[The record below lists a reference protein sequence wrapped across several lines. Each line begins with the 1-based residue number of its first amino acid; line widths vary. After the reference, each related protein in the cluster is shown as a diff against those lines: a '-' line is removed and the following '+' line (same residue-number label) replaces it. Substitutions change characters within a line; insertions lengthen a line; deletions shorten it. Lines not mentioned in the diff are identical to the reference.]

1 MKICLAASGGG
12 HLRQL
17 LDLEPFWSG
26 RDYVFVT
33 EPTAMGK
40 SVAQRHPTE
49 FVPHVALGQ
58 ARLGHP
64 FAMIRSA
71 VGNLGASWRVVSRHR
86 PDVFI
91 STGAGSMFFTG
102 LFAKLRGAK
111 VIVIDSFARFD
122 RPSAFARIAGRIA
135 DWRIAQSAA
144 AAKAWDDAECH
155 DPLVILDGERPAKEP
170 LLFATVGAT
179 LPFERLLD
187 YVGDAKSRGLIRER
201 VVIQT
206 GTGAGARTID
216 GAECV
221 ETLDFDAMRALLAR
235 ADLVVCHGGTGSII
249 TALQAGCRT
258 IAIPR
263 LFERGEHYDNHQLEI
278 TQAFEKRGLLF
289 VARTREEFL
298 AALEQ
303 ARAAAPRLATT
314 DPKGLIARL
323 TQIVDGIA
331 ANRARIDRSRVP
343 SCDSEPPGFAG
354 KPPNG

>member
-12 HLRQL
+12 HMRQL
-17 LDLEPFWSG
+17 LDLEPFWRG

-33 EPTAMGK
+33 EPTAMGE

-58 ARLGHP
+58 AKLGHP
-64 FAMIRSA
+64 WDMVRSA
-71 VGNLGASWRVVSRHR
+71 VANLAASWRIVSRHR

-91 STGAGSMFFTG
+91 STGAGSMFFTA

-111 VIVIDSFARFD
+111 VIVVDSFARFD
-122 RPSAFARIAGRIA
+122 HPSAFARIAGPIA
-135 DWRIAQSAA
+135 DWRIAQSPAA
-144 AAKAWDDAECH
+144 ARAWNDAECH
-155 DPLVILDGERPAKEP
+155 DPLVLLEGERPVKEP

-179 LPFERLLD
+179 LPYDRLLD
-187 YVGDAKSRGLIRER
+187 YVGEAKRQGLIAER

-206 GTGAGARTID
+206 GKGVAPIE

-221 ETLDFDAMRALLAR
+221 ETLDFDEMRAMLAK
-235 ADLVVCHGGTGSII
+235 ADIAVCHGGTGSLI

-278 TQAFEKRGLLF
+278 CEAFEQRGLLF
-289 VARTREEFL
+289 VARTREEFH
-298 AALEQ
+298 AALEKV
-303 ARAAAPRLATT
+303 RTFTPRLATT

-323 TQIVDGIA
+323 TEIVDGLTEREA
-331 ANRARIDRSRVP
+331 AR
-343 SCDSEPPGFAG
+343 
-354 KPPNG
+354 

>member
-12 HLRQL
+12 HMRQL
-17 LDLEPFWSG
+17 LDLEPFWKE
-26 RDYVFVT
+26 RDVIFVT
-33 EPTAMGK
+33 EPTAMGH

-58 ARLGHP
+58 AKLGHP
-64 FAMIRSA
+64 LVMIRSA
-71 VGNLGASWRVVSRHR
+71 LANLAASWRIVSRHR

-91 STGAGSMFFTG
+91 STGAGSMFFAG

-122 RPSAFARIAGRIA
+122 RPSAFARIAGPIA
-135 DWRIAQSAA
+135 DWRIAQSPAS
-144 AAKAWDDAECH
+144 AKAWGDAECH
-155 DPLVILDGERPAKEP
+155 DPLVMLDGERPAKEA

-179 LPFERLLD
+179 LPYERLLD
-187 YVGDAKSRGLIRER
+187 YVGGAKRRGLIPER

-206 GTGAGARTID
+206 GEGAAPVE

-221 ETLDFDAMRALLAR
+221 ETLDFAEMKAILAK
-235 ADLVVCHGGTGSII
+235 ADLAVCHGGTGSII

-278 TQAFEKRGLLF
+278 TEAFEQRGLLL
-289 VARTREEFL
+289 VARTREEFEN
-298 AALEQ
+298 ALVK
-303 ARAAAPRLATT
+303 ARTMTPRLATT
-314 DPKGLIARL
+314 DPQGLIARL
-323 TQIVDGIA
+323 GQILADIEAQAKPA
-331 ANRARIDRSRVP
+331 AATLTADAR
-343 SCDSEPPGFAG
+343 
-354 KPPNG
+354 

>member
-12 HLRQL
+12 HMRQL
-17 LDLEPFWSG
+17 LDLEPFWRG

-58 ARLGHP
+58 AKLGHP
-64 FAMIRSA
+64 LVMLRSA
-71 VGNLGASWRVVSRHR
+71 LANLAASWRIVARHR

-91 STGAGSMFFTG
+91 STGAGSMFFAG

-122 RPSAFARIAGRIA
+122 RPSAFARIAGPIA
-135 DWRIAQSAA
+135 DWRIAQSPA
-144 AAKAWDDAECH
+144 AAKAWHDAECH
-155 DPLVILDGERPAKEP
+155 DPLVMLEGERPAKER

-179 LPFERLLD
+179 LPYDRLLD
-187 YVGDAKSRGLIRER
+187 YVGDAKRRGLIPER
-201 VVIQT
+201 LIVQT
-206 GTGAGARTID
+206 GHLDSTAEKPPIA

-221 ETLDFDAMRALLAR
+221 ETLDFEEMRAILTR
-235 ADLVVCHGGTGSII
+235 ADIVVCHGGTGSII

-278 TQAFEKRGLLF
+278 TEAFEKRGLLQ
-289 VARTREEFL
+289 VARTREQFF
-298 AALEQ
+298 AALET
-303 ARAAAPRLATT
+303 ARTVTPRLATT
-314 DPKGLIARL
+314 DPQALIARL
-323 TQIVDGIA
+323 GSIVDGLA
-331 ANRARIDRSRVP
+331 
-343 SCDSEPPGFAG
+343 AG
-354 KPPNG
+354 KARR

>member
-12 HLRQL
+12 HMRQL
-17 LDLEPFWSG
+17 LDLEPFWGG

-33 EPTAMGK
+33 EPTAMGE

-58 ARLGHP
+58 AKLGHP
-64 FAMIRSA
+64 LAMIRSA
-71 VGNLGASWRVVSRHR
+71 AANLVASWRIVSRHR

-102 LFAKLRGAK
+102 LFAKLCGAK
-111 VIVIDSFARFD
+111 VIVVDSFARFD
-122 RPSAFARIAGRIA
+122 RPSAFARIAGPMA
-135 DWRIAQSAA
+135 DYRIAQSPA
-144 AAKAWDDAECH
+144 AAKAWNGAECH
-155 DPLVILDGERPAKEP
+155 DPLVLLDGAAPAKEP

-179 LPFERLLD
+179 LPYARLLD
-187 YVGDAKSRGLIRER
+187 YVGDAKRRGLIPER

-206 GTGAGARTID
+206 GKGADPVD
-216 GAECV
+216 GAECH
-221 ETLDFDAMRALLAR
+221 ETLNFDAMRALLAR

-278 TQAFEKRGLLF
+278 TEAFEQRGLLF
-289 VARTREEFL
+289 VARTREEFA
-298 AALEQ
+298 AALVK
-303 ARAAAPRLATT
+303 ARAATPRFATT

-323 TQIVDGIA
+323 GEIVDGIA
-331 ANRARIDRSRVP
+331 A
-343 SCDSEPPGFAG
+343 G
-354 KPPNG
+354 KNTV

>member
-12 HLRQL
+12 HMRQL
-17 LDLEPFWSG
+17 LDLKPFWG
-26 RDYVFVT
+26 ERDYVFVT
-33 EPTAMGK
+33 EATAMGE

-58 ARLGHP
+58 AKLGHP
-64 FAMIRSA
+64 LTMIGAAFA
-71 VGNLGASWRVVSRHR
+71 NLAASWRIVSRHR

-111 VIVIDSFARFD
+111 VIVVDSFARFD
-122 RPSAFARIAGRIA
+122 RPSAFARIAGPIA
-135 DWRIAQSAA
+135 DWRIAQSPA
-144 AAKAWDDAECH
+144 AAKAWNDAECH
-155 DPLVILDGERPAKEP
+155 DPLVMLEGERPTKEP

-179 LPFERLLD
+179 LPYDRLLN
-187 YVGDAKSRGLIRER
+187 YVGDAKQRGLIPER
-201 VVIQT
+201 VVVQT
-206 GTGAGARTID
+206 GKGARPIA
-216 GAECV
+216 GVECV
-221 ETLDFDAMRALLAR
+221 ETLDFDAMRAMLAK

-278 TQAFEKRGLLF
+278 TEAFEQRGLLF
-289 VARTREEFL
+289 VARNREEF
-298 AALEQ
+298 AQALVK
-303 ARAAAPRLATT
+303 ARAAKPRLATT

-323 TQIVDGIA
+323 TEIVDGIA
-331 ANRARIDRSRVP
+331 AAR
-343 SCDSEPPGFAG
+343 G
-354 KPPNG
+354 KT

>member
-12 HLRQL
+12 HMRQL
-17 LDLEPFWSG
+17 LDLEPFWRE
-26 RDYVFVT
+26 RDCVFVT
-33 EPTAMGK
+33 EPTAMGE

-58 ARLGHP
+58 AKLGHP
-64 FAMIRSA
+64 VEMIRSA
-71 VGNLGASWRVVSRHR
+71 FGNLAASWRIISRHR

-122 RPSAFARIAGRIA
+122 RPSAFARLAGPLA
-135 DWRIAQSAA
+135 DWRIAQSPV
-144 AAKAWDDAECH
+144 AAKAWNDAECH
-155 DPLVILDGERPAKEP
+155 DPLVLLEGERPAKEA

-179 LPFERLLD
+179 LPFDRLLD
-187 YVGDAKSRGLIRER
+187 YVGDAKRRGLIPER
-201 VVIQT
+201 VVVQT
-206 GTGAGARTID
+206 GTGAEPVN

-221 ETLDFDAMRALLAR
+221 ETLDFDAMRAMLAK
-235 ADLVVCHGGTGSII
+235 ADLAVCHGGTGSVI

-278 TQAFEKRGLLF
+278 TEAFERRGLLF
-289 VARTREEFL
+289 VARTREEFD
-298 AALEQ
+298 AAL
-303 ARAAAPRLATT
+303 ARARTATPRLATT
-314 DPKGLIARL
+314 DPQGLIARL
-323 TQIVDGIA
+323 TEIVDGL
-331 ANRARIDRSRVP
+331 ARGRV
-343 SCDSEPPGFAG
+343 
-354 KPPNG
+354 

>member
-33 EPTAMGK
+33 EPTAMGE

-58 ARLGHP
+58 AKLGHP
-64 FAMIRSA
+64 LEMIRSA
-71 VGNLGASWRVVSRHR
+71 IGNLATSWRIVARHR
-86 PDVFI
+86 PDVYI

-102 LFAKLRGAK
+102 LFAKLRGAEL
-111 VIVIDSFARFD
+111 IVIDSFARFD
-122 RPSAFARIAGRIA
+122 RPSAFARIAGPIA
-135 DWRIAQSAA
+135 DWRIAQSAVA
-144 AAKAWDDAECH
+144 AEAWNDAECH
-155 DPLVILDGERPAKEP
+155 DPLVLLEGERPAKEP

-179 LPFERLLD
+179 LPYERLLD
-187 YVGDAKSRGLIRER
+187 YVGDAKRRGLIPER
-201 VVIQT
+201 VVVQT
-206 GTGAGARTID
+206 GKGARAIAGVD
-216 GAECV
+216 CV
-221 ETLDFDAMRALLAR
+221 ETLDFDAMRALLAK
-235 ADLVVCHGGTGSII
+235 ADIVVCHGGTGSII

-278 TQAFEKRGLLF
+278 TQAFEQRGLLM
-289 VARTREEFL
+289 VARNREEFF
-298 AALEQ
+298 AALEK
-303 ARAAAPRLATT
+303 ARAATPRLATT

-323 TQIVDGIA
+323 NQIVEAIA
-331 ANRARIDRSRVP
+331 AGRN
-343 SCDSEPPGFAG
+343 
-354 KPPNG
+354 KN

>member
-12 HLRQL
+12 HMRQL
-17 LDLEPFWSG
+17 LDLEPFWGSH
-26 RDYVFVT
+26 DYVFVT
-33 EPTAMGK
+33 EPTAMGE

-58 ARLGHP
+58 AKLGHP
-64 FAMIRSA
+64 LVMVRSA
-71 VGNLGASWRVVSRHR
+71 IANLAASWRIVSRHR
-86 PDVFI
+86 PDVFV

-122 RPSAFARIAGRIA
+122 RPSAFARIAGPIA
-135 DWRIAQSAA
+135 DWRIAQSPGS
-144 AAKAWDDAECH
+144 AKAWGNAECH
-155 DPLVILDGERPAKEP
+155 DPLVMLEGERPAKEP

-179 LPFERLLD
+179 LPYERLLD
-187 YVGDAKSRGLIRER
+187 YVGDAKRKGLIPER

-206 GTGAGARTID
+206 GEGAPPVE

-221 ETLDFDAMRALLAR
+221 ETLDFAEMKAMLAR
-235 ADLVVCHGGTGSII
+235 ADIVVCHGGTGSII

-278 TQAFEKRGLLF
+278 TEAFEQRGLLF
-289 VARTREEFL
+289 VARTREEFA
-298 AALEQ
+298 AALVK
-303 ARAAAPRLATT
+303 ARTATPRLATT

-323 TQIVDGIA
+323 TEI
-331 ANRARIDRSRVP
+331 IDRLAAKRAPQRGELSAERR
-343 SCDSEPPGFAG
+343 
-354 KPPNG
+354 

>member
-17 LDLEPFWSG
+17 LDLEPFWAE

-33 EPTAMGK
+33 EPTAMGE

-58 ARLGHP
+58 AKLGHP
-64 FAMIRSA
+64 LVMLRSA
-71 VGNLGASWRVVSRHR
+71 IANLAASWRIVSRHR

-102 LFAKLRGAK
+102 LFAKMRGAK
-111 VIVIDSFARFD
+111 VIVVDSFARFD
-122 RPSAFARIAGRIA
+122 RPSAFARIAGPIA
-135 DWRIAQSAA
+135 DWRIAQSPA
-144 AAKAWDDAECH
+144 AAKAWNDAECH
-155 DPLVILDGERPAKEP
+155 DPLVMLDGERPAKEP

-179 LPFERLLD
+179 LPYERLLD
-187 YVGDAKSRGLIRER
+187 YVGEAKRKGLIPER

-206 GTGAGARTID
+206 GKGARPVD

-221 ETLDFDAMRALLAR
+221 ETLDFAEMKAILAK
-235 ADLVVCHGGTGSII
+235 ADIAVCHGGTGSLI

-278 TQAFEKRGLLF
+278 TEAFEQRGLLF
-289 VARTREEFL
+289 VARNREEFA
-298 AALEQ
+298 AALIK
-303 ARAAAPRLATT
+303 ARGATPRLATT

-323 TQIVDGIA
+323 TEIVDGLAISRRGVSPGLSA
-331 ANRARIDRSRVP
+331 DRR
-343 SCDSEPPGFAG
+343 
-354 KPPNG
+354 

>member
-12 HLRQL
+12 HMRQL
-17 LDLEPFWSG
+17 LDLEPFWAG

-33 EPTAMGK
+33 ELTAMGE

-58 ARLGHP
+58 AKLGHP
-64 FAMIRSA
+64 LAMLRAAIA
-71 VGNLGASWRVVSRHR
+71 NLAASWRIVAKHR
-86 PDVFI
+86 PDLFV

-122 RPSAFARIAGRIA
+122 RPSAFARIAGPIA
-135 DWRIAQSAA
+135 DWRIAQSPDS
-144 AAKAWDDAECH
+144 AKLWNNAECH
-155 DPLVILDGERPAKEP
+155 DPLVMLEGERPAKEP

-179 LPFERLLD
+179 LPYERLLD
-187 YVGDAKSRGLIRER
+187 YVGDAKRRGLIPER

-206 GTGAGARTID
+206 GLGAAPVEGT
-216 GAECV
+216 ECV
-221 ETLDFDAMRALLAR
+221 ETLDFDEMKAMLAK
-235 ADLVVCHGGTGSII
+235 ADIAVCHGGTGSII

-278 TQAFEKRGLLF
+278 TEAFEQRGLLF
-289 VARTREEFL
+289 VARTREEFF
-298 AALEQ
+298 AALEK
-303 ARAAAPRLATT
+303 ARVSTPRMATT
-314 DPKGLIARL
+314 DPKALIARL
-323 TQIVDGIA
+323 TQIA
-331 ANRARIDRSRVP
+331 DRLP
-343 SCDSEPPGFAG
+343 GEPD
-354 KPPNG
+354 

>member
-12 HLRQL
+12 HMRQL
-17 LDLEPFWSG
+17 LDLEPFWGG

-33 EPTAMGK
+33 EPTAMGE

-58 ARLGHP
+58 AKLGHP
-64 FAMIRSA
+64 LVMLRSA
-71 VGNLGASWRVVSRHR
+71 IANLAASWRIVSRHR

-111 VIVIDSFARFD
+111 LIVIDSFARFD
-122 RPSAFARIAGRIA
+122 RPSAFARIAGPIA
-135 DWRIAQSAA
+135 DWRIAQSPAS
-144 AAKAWDDAECH
+144 AKAWRDAECH
-155 DPLVILDGERPAKEP
+155 DPLVMLEGERPAKEK

-179 LPFERLLD
+179 LPYERLLD
-187 YVGDAKSRGLIRER
+187 YVGDAKRKGLIPEQ
-201 VVIQT
+201 VVVQT
-206 GTGAGARTID
+206 GKGTPPVEGAQ
-216 GAECV
+216 CF
-221 ETLDFDAMRALLAR
+221 ETLDFAEMKATLAK
-235 ADLVVCHGGTGSII
+235 ADIVVCHGGTGSIV

-278 TQAFEKRGLLF
+278 TEAFEQRGLLF
-289 VARTREEFL
+289 VARTREEFA
-298 AALEQ
+298 AALVK
-303 ARAAAPRLATT
+303 ARTATPRLATT

-323 TQIVDGIA
+323 TEIVDGLA
-331 ANRARIDRSRVP
+331 AKDARHRADLSA
-343 SCDSEPPGFAG
+343 EPR
-354 KPPNG
+354 

>member
-12 HLRQL
+12 HMRQL

-33 EPTAMGK
+33 EPTAMGE

-58 ARLGHP
+58 AKLGRP
-64 FAMIRSA
+64 FEMVRSA
-71 VGNLGASWRVVSRHR
+71 IANLASSWQIVARHR

-102 LFAKLRGAK
+102 LFAKLHGAK
-111 VIVIDSFARFD
+111 IIVVDSFARFEN
-122 RPSAFARIAGRIA
+122 PSAFARIAGPIA
-135 DWRIAQSAA
+135 DWRIAQSPASA
-144 AAKAWDDAECH
+144 RAWRNAECH
-155 DPLVILDGERPAKEP
+155 DPLVMIEGERPAKEA

-179 LPFERLLD
+179 LPYERLLN
-187 YVGDAKSRGLIRER
+187 YVEDAKHRGLIPEK

-206 GTGAGARTID
+206 GIGAQPVQ

-221 ETLDFDAMRALLAR
+221 ETLDFAEMKATLAK
-235 ADLVVCHGGTGSII
+235 ADIAVCHGGTGSII

-278 TQAFEKRGLLF
+278 TEAFERRGLLT
-289 VARTREEFL
+289 VARNREEFF
-298 AALEQ
+298 AALEK
-303 ARAAAPRLATT
+303 ARTATPRLATT
-314 DPKGLIARL
+314 DPQGLIARL
-323 TQIVDGIA
+323 NQIVDGIA
-331 ANRARIDRSRVP
+331 LAR
-343 SCDSEPPGFAG
+343 G
-354 KPPNG
+354 KE

>member
-17 LDLEPFWSG
+17 LDLEPFWGG
-26 RDYVFVT
+26 REYVFVT
-33 EPTAMGK
+33 EPTAMGE

-58 ARLGHP
+58 AKLGHP
-64 FAMIRSA
+64 LVMIRSGIA
-71 VGNLGASWRVVSRHR
+71 NLAASWRIVSRHR

-122 RPSAFARIAGRIA
+122 KPSAFARIAGPIA
-135 DWRIAQSAA
+135 DWRIAQSPVS
-144 AAKAWDDAECH
+144 AKAWGNAECH
-155 DPLVILDGERPAKEP
+155 DPLVLLDGQRPAKEP

-179 LPFERLLD
+179 LPYARLLD
-187 YVGDAKSRGLIRER
+187 YVGDAKRKGLIPER

-206 GTGAGARTID
+206 GAGAAPLE

-221 ETLDFDAMRALLAR
+221 ETLDFAEMQAMLAK
-235 ADLVVCHGGTGSII
+235 ADIAVCHGGTGSLI

-278 TQAFEKRGLLF
+278 TEAFEQRGLLF
-289 VARTREEFL
+289 VARTREEF
-298 AALEQ
+298 AEALVK
-303 ARAAAPRLATT
+303 ARAATPRLATT

-323 TQIVDGIA
+323 IEIVDGLA
-331 ANRARIDRSRVP
+331 ANRAPQRAKLST
-343 SCDSEPPGFAG
+343 EPR
-354 KPPNG
+354 